1 MRGVFKDGDGDCYR
15 LMCTHLHFSI
25 TQLNIF
31 IKKPFAIHAP
41 H

>member
-1 MRGVFKDGDGDCYR
+1 MSVVFKDGDGDCYR

-25 TQLNIF
+25 AQSDIF
-31 IKKPFAIHAP
+31 IKKSFAIHAP